1 MEPSRVTLEEAQ
13 ELFQIC
19 MPGIKKEEKS
29 AADCLGQILAE
40 PVYAAVTQ
48 PPFPRSA
55 MDGFALRSRDVCG
68 ADLEHPVTL
77 EVAGCVYAGQK
88 TELILEPH
96 QAVRIMTGAMI
107 PEGADCVVKQEDT
120 DYVRIA
126 DPDPDRKTIKINN
139 NVGPGENYCPKG
151 EDFSAG
157 ELLAEAGLLV
167 DSYLLAAVTS
177 AGVRDITVYRRLR
190 AAVITT
196 GDELQNADTS
206 LEPGKIYDANGIWL
220 CARLREMGCEIL
232 QYETAGDDRDKIADK
247 ISEVLKE
254 ADLILTTG
262 GTGFS
267 VRDVTP
273 EATMAVAERNAP
285 GIAEA
290 IRAYSG
296 TITPRAMLS
305 RAVSV
310 IRGRTLIINLP
321 GSPKAVRESLDF
333 VLPNLYHGLDVLK
346 GQVTD
351 CSSEGKKIRHLHHT
365 N

>member
-1 MEPSRVTLEEAQ
+1 MVERSVVPDDRKAIEEA
-13 ELFQIC
+13 
-19 MPGIKKEEKS
+19 
-29 AADCLGQILAE
+29 
-40 PVYAAVTQ
+40 
-48 PPFPRSA
+48 
-55 MDGFALRSRDVCG
+55 
-68 ADLEHPVTL
+68 
-77 EVAGCVYAGQK
+77 
-88 TELILEPH
+88 LIRLSD
-96 QAVRIMTGAMI
+96 R
-107 PEGADCVVKQEDT
+107 VK
-120 DYVRIA
+120 V
-126 DPDPDRKTIKINN
+126 
-139 NVGPGENYCPKG
+139 
-151 EDFSAG
+151 
-157 ELLAEAGLLV
+157 
-167 DSYLLAAVTS
+167 
-177 AGVRDITVYRRLR
+177 
-190 AAVITT
+190 
-196 GDELQNADTS
+196 
-206 LEPGKIYDANGIWL
+206 
-220 CARLREMGCEIL
+220 
-232 QYETAGDDRDKIADK
+232 
-247 ISEVLKE
+247 
-254 ADLILTTG
+254 DLILTTG

>member
-1 MEPSRVTLEEAQ
+1 MEKRKYKVGIVTLSDKGSRGEREDLSGPKIQ
-13 ELFQIC
+13 ELL
-19 MPGIKKEEKS
+19 P
-29 AADCLGQILAE
+29 
-40 PVYAAVTQ
+40 
-48 PPFPRSA
+48 
-55 MDGFALRSRDVCG
+55 
-68 ADLEHPVTL
+68 
-77 EVAGCVYAGQK
+77 
-88 TELILEPH
+88 
-96 QAVRIMTGAMI
+96 
-107 PEGADCVVKQEDT
+107 
-120 DYVRIA
+120 
-126 DPDPDRKTIKINN
+126 
-139 NVGPGENYCPKG
+139 
-151 EDFSAG
+151 
-157 ELLAEAGLLV
+157 
-167 DSYLLAAVTS
+167 
-177 AGVRDITVYRRLR
+177 
-190 AAVITT
+190 
-196 GDELQNADTS
+196 
-206 LEPGKIYDANGIWL
+206 
-220 CARLREMGCEIL
+220 
-232 QYETAGDDRDKIADK
+232 DDRYEVVSYRILPDDQPAIEKELCRLAD
-247 ISEVLKE
+247 EEHCALV
-254 ADLILTTG
+254 LTTG